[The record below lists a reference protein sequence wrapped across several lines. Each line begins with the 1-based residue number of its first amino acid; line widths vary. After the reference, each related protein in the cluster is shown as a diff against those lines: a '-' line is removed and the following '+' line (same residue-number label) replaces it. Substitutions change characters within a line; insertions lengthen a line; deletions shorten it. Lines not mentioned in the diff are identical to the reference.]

1 VGRLFGCRSRASGLQ
16 LQGMVWPTGSLLAPQ
31 CIFKGGKFT
40 IETCIRFQNSGCR
53 ASAAQPPGLVSPTGT
68 LLAAVARRL
77 GVSAADDAAAEGD
90 AANGHIADG
99 AGAADGAA
107 ASHAEGD
114 ADFSF
119 PAPST
124 AADRCGN
131 VAGKVLA
138 SAALAAC
145 AWVGV
150 LC

>member
-1 VGRLFGCRSRASGLQ
+1 
-16 LQGMVWPTGSLLAPQ
+16 M
-31 CIFKGGKFT
+31 
-40 IETCIRFQNSGCR
+40 
-53 ASAAQPPGLVSPTGT
+53 SPTGT

-90 AANGHIADG
+90 AANGHIADR
-99 AGAADGAA
+99 AGAADGVA

-114 ADFSF
+114 AGTDFSF
-119 PAPST
+119 PAPSN

-131 VAGKVLA
+131 VAGKVQA

-145 AWVGV
+145 AWQRV